1 MKKTLVTLL
10 ALIFVLGIAG
20 TALAAPANPFVDV
33 PAKHWAYDA
42 VNTLAKAG
50 IVDGYGDG
58 TFRGDRTMTRYEM
71 AQIVAKAMARSDK
84 ADAANK
90 ALIDKLAVEFASEL
104 NNLGVRIAKVEAK
117 QNVWVGGETRF
128 RMYENSPGQAGL
140 NKWKGTDM
148 YDWRQRIKFWGT
160 VNDDVSFYGRFA
172 TGSNEKFGIGNASGA
187 SATGAAGTQY
197 LTFLP
202 DQFYVSVKN
211 FLGLDKVRF
220 GRTPFDVFSQG
231 LFTKPSGWDG
241 VTIYNK
247 FGAVDFTGYTGVTK
261 FDGDV
266 ETASGAY
273 NSSGTSGGAV
283 GHNDQAIT
291 TAQLGFKL
299 ADSWYQKVGY
309 FWNEGQGGATTLNA
323 NAGTSYLK
331 SKGWDVSSNIKF
343 NDLTLYV
350 DYAST
355 NLTGNVNMPSGPKAW
370 SFQLTNG
377 KKVAVYMHVAPFVDM
392 NKVGDQAWAISYRSV
407 DPGGLP
413 PGTGGWDSAYE
424 GAIAANN
431 SYNLSYR
438 GTDNLKGLQFC
449 YQFTLAKGSVL
460 SLDYQDW
467 KVKNNTVLTTGVG
480 GALDKFYGLRMEFF
494 Y

>member
-117 QNVWVGGETRF
+117 QNVWLGGETRF
-128 RMYENSPGQAGL
+128 RAYENSPGQAVVP
-140 NKWKGTDM
+140 KWAGSEM

-160 VNDDVSFYGRFA
+160 VNDDVSFFAKMQMNSVERFGGG
-172 TGSNEKFGIGNASGA
+172 TTNSF
-187 SATGAAGTQY
+187 AADMFNIT
-197 LTFLP
+197 
-202 DQFYVSVKN
+202 VKN
-211 FLGLDKVRF
+211 FLGIDKVRF
-220 GRTPFDVFSQG
+220 GRTAFDMFSQG
-231 LFTKPSGWDG
+231 MFTRPNNWDG
-241 VTIYNK
+241 VTVYNK
-247 FGAVDFTGYTGVTK
+247 FGAVDFTAFTGDGKYAGAAIAPTGVTY
-261 FDGDV
+261 G
-266 ETASGAY
+266 
-273 NSSGTSGGAV
+273 NR
-283 GHNDQAIT
+283 NDQAIT
-291 TAQLGFKL
+291 TAQLGMKL

-309 FWNEGQGGATTLNA
+309 FWNEGMGDATTLNQTNGA
-323 NAGTSYLK
+323 SYGK
-331 SKGWDVSSNIKF
+331 SKGWDLSSNVKF
-343 NDLTLYV
+343 GDLTLFA

-355 NLTGNVNMPSGPKAW
+355 SLARAVYMPTGPKAW
-370 SFQLTNG
+370 AVQLSNG

-392 NKVGDQAWAISYRSV
+392 NKVGDQAWAIAYRSV
-407 DPGGLP
+407 DPGALP
-413 PGTGGWDSAYE
+413 PGTGGWDAAYN
-424 GAIAANN
+424 GAIGVG
-431 SYNLSYR
+431 YNLSYR
-438 GTDNLKGLQFC
+438 GTDNLKAIQFC
-449 YQFTLAKGSVL
+449 YQFTLSKGSVL
-460 SLDYQDW
+460 SLDYTDM
-467 KVKNNTVLTTGVG
+467 KVKNATVLNTGVSG
-480 GALDKFYGLRMEFF
+480 SLDKIYGIRMEFF